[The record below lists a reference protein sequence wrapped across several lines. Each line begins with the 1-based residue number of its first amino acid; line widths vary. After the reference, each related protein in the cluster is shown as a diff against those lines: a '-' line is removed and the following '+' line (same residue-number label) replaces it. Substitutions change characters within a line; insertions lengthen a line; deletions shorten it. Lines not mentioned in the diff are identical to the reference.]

1 VALSKITNGGVGT
14 LNEALDVTTFTHANA
29 SVFKTTGHTQI
40 MLQDTDATAD
50 DQFWGLQVSGGA
62 FNILTCNDDRA
73 SGFVTPLTIDS
84 SGRITMPNQPCFSAT
99 ASINDISLAT
109 QVTVPLSSE
118 RFDVGS
124 NLSSN
129 TFTAPI
135 TGKYLFTYMF
145 YFFDMDADHTT
156 VDIHIK
162 TSNKQYQQTFSPD
175 HFVDTDTSFSVS
187 SSVIAD
193 MDAND
198 TMFYRVYVTG
208 GAAQLSI
215 HSDSQVSGC
224 LLV

>member
-1 VALSKITNGGVGT
+1 MALTKVNRGG
-14 LNEALDVTTFTHANA
+14 LN
-29 SVFKTTGHTQI
+29 TGI
-40 MLQDTDATAD
+40 SDSSSATA
-50 DQFWGLQVSGGA
+50 
-62 FNILTCNDDRA
+62 I
-73 SGFVTPLTIDS
+73 TIDS
-84 SGRITMPNQPCFSAT
+84 GGRVTMPNQPCFSAT
-99 ASINDISLAT
+99 ASINDIPLTT
-109 QVTVPLSSE
+109 QTTVPLSSE

-124 NLSSN
+124 NLASN
-129 TFTAPI
+129 TFTAPV

-145 YFFDMDADHTT
+145 YFFDMDNDHTT

-208 GAAQLSI
+208 GVAQLSI
-215 HSDSQVSGC
+215 HPDSQVSGC

>member
-1 VALSKITNGGVGT
+1 MALSKITNGGVGT